1 MVGAEGWRRLM
12 RRCSSYRGCSSSTNG
27 GRGRGVGGCVKATA
41 YARVTRVGDDG
52 MDETLLSNLPYNSDH
67 GYSSGGNSC
76 STSERPA
83 RPAVQVSRAA
93 CGSNL
98 AARNRFGFT
107 GAIPSFLTIYVCKIN
122 SKYLSGLSS
131 NKKMV
136 GKETTGQIA
145 LDDIT
150 PMDMALKLDILRICE
165 YVMWTSDLQD

>member
-1 MVGAEGWRRLM
+1 MVGAEGWRRL

-27 GRGRGVGGCVKATA
+27 GGGRGVGGCVVLAQKATA

-52 MDETLLSNLPYNSDH
+52 MDETLLSNLPYNSDY

-76 STSERPA
+76 STSERLA
-83 RPAVQVSRAA
+83 RPAVQVSRAGQAPAKA
-93 CGSNL
+93 CGPNL
-98 AARNRFGFT
+98 AARNWLGFT
-107 GAIPSFLTIYVCKIN
+107 GAIPSFLTVYVCKIN

-150 PMDMALKLDILRICE
+150 PMDMAL
-165 YVMWTSDLQD
+165 